1 MTGPASGGDILLAG
15 ASGLVGG
22 LLANRLEPARLV
34 CIGRRRVDGLPESVR
49 QIVADPQD
57 WAAEIAQLQPAIA
70 VSTLGTTI
78 RAAGSQAGFA
88 AIDHDL
94 VVAVARAARGAG
106 ARQFLMVSSVG
117 ASARSRNFYL
127 STKGK
132 AEDAV
137 SALGFDRVDIMRPGL
152 LRGDR
157 VESRPGERIAIAV
170 SPLTDLLTPRAFD
183 KYRSI
188 AAADVA
194 GAMARLCGEAVPGV
208 LVHHN
213 REMTG
218 RD

>member
-1 MTGPASGGDILLAG
+1 MTGPASDGDILLAG

-34 CIGRRRVDGLPESVR
+34 CIGRRRVESLPDSVR

-57 WAAEIAQLQPAIA
+57 WAAEIARLQPAIA
-70 VSTLGTTI
+70 VSALGTTI

-94 VVAVARAARGAG
+94 VVSFARAAREAEAG
-106 ARQFLMVSSVG
+106 QFLMVSSVG
-117 ASARSRNFYL
+117 ASAQSRNFYL
-127 STKGK
+127 STKGR

-137 SALGFDRVDIMRPGL
+137 RALSFDRVDIMRPGL

-157 VESRPGERIAIAV
+157 TESRPGERVAIAV

-183 KYRSI
+183 QYRSI
-188 AAADVA
+188 AASDVA
-194 GAMARLCGEAVPGV
+194 GAMAQLCGAGEPGV
-208 LVHHN
+208 FVHHN
-213 REMTG
+213 RQMT
-218 RD
+218 

>member
-34 CIGRRRVDGLPESVR
+34 CIGRRRLDGLPDGVH

-57 WAAEIAQLQPAIA
+57 WAAEIARLQPAIA

-94 VVAVARAARGAG
+94 VVAFTRAARGAG

-117 ASARSRNFYL
+117 ASAGSRNFYL

-137 SALGFDRVDIMRPGL
+137 QALGFDRVDIMRPGL

-157 VESRPGERIAIAV
+157 TERRSGERIAIAL
-170 SPLTDLLTPRAFD
+170 SPLTDALTPGSLD

-194 GAMARLCGEAVPGV
+194 GAMARLCGVAEQGV
-208 LVHHN
+208 FVHHN
-213 REMTG
+213 REMMG
-218 RD
+218 LL